1 MKKLII
7 PALILALILSGC
19 SFTEQ
24 LETVKTEY
32 IDPAVE
38 AAKNGESTRTD
49 AEPEVSAPNV
59 VTSRE
64 RLTDYVAF
72 DFIYTRAQD
81 ELISQLKPSNNY
93 GRLLPFAGG
102 LVTEKGEIVLD
113 PVCSFVATA
122 AYESASGLKY
132 LDIYILENGEGML
145 AACAAD
151 GSWCTGF
158 EYTGI
163 LPMELGVLCIEDDE
177 ANLAVCY
184 AEDGS
189 VIFDTADFGE
199 LYNLQP
205 GSVASLSQC
214 EGGLMSIVY
223 VNGQKGFI
231 SADGTVL
238 NRASELASF
247 FEDALPFSNGLAAVK
262 NSGVWGYISTTG
274 EYVIDPAFEEANSFV
289 GNLAAVKRNGVWC
302 VIDKSGD
309 VKREFP
315 DVTGVNIGPGY
326 VEAGG
331 VYYTTALEE
340 ATFYGYTGVPCE
352 GGFWVAGENGVRMF
366 RNDGSQIYFSGG
378 VELLGISGDL
388 WLVELADGTTAVM
401 DAYSRVIAAGSCSFV
416 TDIATGST
424 YIFEAGSGKV
434 YDSAG
439 YFLGSGCTGT
449 IIDGFMLCEDGSST
463 GWKSAGDEWVF
474 RVPITGAD

>member
-189 VIFDTADFGE
+189 VVFDTADFGE

-205 GSVASLSQC
+205 GSISSLAQC

-223 VNGQKGFI
+223 VNGQ
-231 SADGTVL
+231 
-238 NRASELASF
+238 
-247 FEDALPFSNGLAAVK
+247 
-262 NSGVWGYISTTG
+262 
-274 EYVIDPAFEEANSFV
+274 
-289 GNLAAVKRNGVWC
+289 
-302 VIDKSGD
+302 
-309 VKREFP
+309 
-315 DVTGVNIGPGY
+315 
-326 VEAGG
+326 
-331 VYYTTALEE
+331 
-340 ATFYGYTGVPCE
+340 
-352 GGFWVAGENGVRMF
+352 
-366 RNDGSQIYFSGG
+366 
-378 VELLGISGDL
+378 
-388 WLVELADGTTAVM
+388 
-401 DAYSRVIAAGSCSFV
+401 
-416 TDIATGST
+416 
-424 YIFEAGSGKV
+424 
-434 YDSAG
+434 
-439 YFLGSGCTGT
+439 
-449 IIDGFMLCEDGSST
+449 
-463 GWKSAGDEWVF
+463 
-474 RVPITGAD
+474 